1 MCSEPWVFG
10 ICMIYP
16 LKCWNILCVSICY
29 GSWLLMHSNSY
40 TSLIYSVP
48 LALTLKITDLALEYD
63 GLEPIPWNFLATT
76 TGYSSHSI
84 CCSFGC
90 TCVAVQDV
98 AVVTWTSRQHQNS
111 SLQHVWCCFSAALR
125 RRSLPPTLGK
135 CSFVRRHQRLSLS
148 RDLARPLQARLWQ
161 LRICWAS
168 CLSSTTS
175 VVHTQHRSS
184 FVFRLHRYDHVS
196 DALAILHWLRLP
208 EWVNFKLVL
217 MAYRVL
223 NGMAPPF
230 LNQLVLVSSLPGH
243 RHLRSSFTL
252 QLHIPLYSLST
263 ASRRSCPVT
272 ASQFL
277 ELWLLCHYVFSVIVY
292 WFVFKGWSVR

>member
-1 MCSEPWVFG
+1 MMALSPSLE
-10 ICMIYP
+10 
-16 LKCWNILCVSICY
+16 
-29 GSWLLMHSNSY
+29 
-40 TSLIYSVP
+40 TSCQ
-48 LALTLKITDLALEYD
+48 
-63 GLEPIPWNFLATT
+63 FLATT

-175 VVHTQHRSS
+175 VVRTQHRSS

-230 LNQLVLVSSLPGH
+230 LNQHVLVSSLPGH
-243 RHLRSSFTL
+243 RHLR
-252 QLHIPLYSLST
+252 
-263 ASRRSCPVT
+263 RRSSCSCTSHCTVCQQPAV
-272 ASQFL
+272 ARVLSQQGVPRRQPHRRSGL
-277 ELWLLCHYVFSVIVY
+277 ATVPSVGAVP
-292 WFVFKGWSVR
+292 